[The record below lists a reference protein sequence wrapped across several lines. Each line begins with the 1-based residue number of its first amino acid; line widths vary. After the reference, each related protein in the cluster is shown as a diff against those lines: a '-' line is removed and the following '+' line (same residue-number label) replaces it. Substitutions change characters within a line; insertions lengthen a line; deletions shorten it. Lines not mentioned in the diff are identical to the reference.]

1 VQNKWKASLK
11 RYYETEYRGV
21 ISDPSILV
29 EELLDVS
36 KDKERV
42 RILIE
47 TLKLDGQSRILEGGS
62 GAGGTLLQLLREGYD
77 AYGVEPDPIL
87 FQIAHE
93 RLQEFGFE
101 DRILNSNVGNSS
113 LLENHFNNFFS
124 FQVLE
129 HVEDIDGFF
138 RDMIRVLKNDS
149 RIYLAVPNYNFIWEP
164 HYALIFPLFLGKK
177 LFQFYLF
184 VTRRNTKYL
193 ECLNFV
199 TPRKLRRKSKTYGI
213 ILEGLGKDIFLQR
226 VQSGI
231 APTYGRTASLFKLF
245 QLARG
250 TRVTLLVCKIL
261 IKFDFYYPIYM
272 TGKISKFD

>member
-1 VQNKWKASLK
+1 MQNKWKASLK